1 MRVTQTQLLK
11 MFAIL
16 SASIHLKDNL
26 GGWTQE
32 ARTNLL
38 TEIYNQQAKVVV
50 DVDDKV
56 NIDIS
61 KFNP

>member
-1 MRVTQTQLLK
+1 MRVTQQQLLK

-16 SASIHLKDNL
+16 TASIHMKENL
-26 GGWTQE
+26 GGWTQDN
-32 ARTNLL
+32 RTNLL
-38 TEIYNQQAKVVV
+38 TEIYNQQSKVVV

-56 NIDIS
+56 NIDMT